1 MKSKK
6 FMIVMLAV
14 VVVALIAIVSIS
26 LHLPAQK
33 PPVSPE
39 AEVPSKTSQTP
50 VKLAKKQPSSARASA
65 HLPASSSPQPADEDE
80 SSPSLA
86 DDSTYLP
93 LKALEQVEFEVN
105 WDEASNHPQLDDTLL
120 SDSQIDSIGTSPVP
134 VLLPDE
140 HKLLQAAFILT
151 GPSWYTATMNED
163 DLTVMVSGASMVA
176 MVPDSQNAEP
186 PELGEHVT
194 SLTRVDGIVEVSF
207 KAFGI
212 YYDVTVECFDP
223 LNDPRCTEDNYVL
236 ELVDGLKRAKGPNE

>member
-6 FMIVMLAV
+6 FVIVMLAV
-14 VVVALIAIVSIS
+14 GVVALIAIIKIGF
-26 LHLPAQK
+26 HQTAQK

-39 AEVPSKTSQTP
+39 AEVTSKTSQTP
-50 VKLAKKQPSSARASA
+50 VQLAKKQPSSTRASA
-65 HLPASSSPQPADEDE
+65 NLPASSSSQSTDEDE
-80 SSPSLA
+80 SKPSFA

-93 LKALEQVEFEVN
+93 LKALEPVEFEVN

-120 SDSQIDSIGTSPVP
+120 SDSQVESIATSPVP

-163 DLTVMVSGASMVA
+163 DLTVMVSGNAKVA
-176 MVPDSQNAEP
+176 LVPDTPAAEP
-186 PELGEHVT
+186 PELGRHET
-194 SLTRVDGIVEVSF
+194 SITRIEGIVEISF

-212 YYDVTVECFDP
+212 YYDVTVECY
-223 LNDPRCTEDNYVL
+223 NHQTDPRCTEDGYAL
-236 ELVDGLKRAKGPNE
+236 ELVDALRLAK